1 MPTITAW
8 MRLLKRQTVRPR
20 ASVRIP
26 VLACALIFAVT
37 AMVVGRWGREHW
49 TPVDRQ
55 TTYTATARAVET
67 ATGAATPFTSA
78 DVDPQRA
85 QAAAGALAERFVA
98 ERTAEW
104 RRGKADACQK
114 AHDVAKKAR
123 QECRNGAALLS
134 AFQRQRP
141 ERRSLPTASTKPP
154 PRPAMIDNPAWLDL
168 QRQVADLEGRRDQL
182 LIDRTPLHPA
192 VQEIDRR
199 LAEAKEQ
206 LAATARQIPDTR
218 AGSSGEVAD
227 APALVPPAGD
237 DPAVKQYEQK
247 LAELTAALDKS
258 RLACQEAERAEKQ
271 ADQQLAA
278 APQFTFEHPEAVPNP
293 PQIDYGWR
301 RLLWTTFASS
311 LLMVFGIVWVALGA
325 GIDPPVA
332 SIDEV
337 EDDLDEP
344 VLGVLPSDGPPPDLA
359 AIHRQAQR
367 RRALIAFG
375 TILIL
380 ACPVVAAWGVLGI

>member
-1 MPTITAW
+1 MSTISAW

-26 VLACALIFAVT
+26 LLACALIFAVT
-37 AMVVGRWGREHW
+37 AIVVGRWGREHW
-49 TPVDRQ
+49 IPVNRQ
-55 TTYTATARAVET
+55 TSYTATARAIET
-67 ATGAATPFTSA
+67 ATGATTPFTST

-85 QAAAGALAERFVA
+85 KASAGALAERYA
-98 ERTAEW
+98 AGRIAEW
-104 RRGKADACQK
+104 RRGKTDECQK
-114 AHDVAKKAR
+114 THDVAEKAR

-154 PRPAMIDNPAWLDL
+154 PQPAMIDNPAWLDL
-168 QRQVADLEGRRDQL
+168 QTQVADLEGSRDQL

-206 LAATARQIPDTR
+206 LAATAHQIPDARVST
-218 AGSSGEVAD
+218 SGEVVNET
-227 APALVPPAGD
+227 ALVPPAGD

-247 LAELTAALDKS
+247 LAELTATLDKS
-258 RLACQEAERAEKQ
+258 RLACQDAERAEKQ

-293 PQIDYGWR
+293 LQVDYGWR

-325 GIDPPVA
+325 GIDPAVA

-344 VLGVLPSDGPPPDLA
+344 VLGVLPSDGPPPNLA
-359 AIHRQAQR
+359 AIHRQAQL

-380 ACPVVAAWGVLGI
+380 ACPLVAAWGVLGL